1 MNANYASL
9 FLALLISGISF
20 SQSEEDNSCDSI
32 RELLELSTEAMNG
45 YEYSKAIDYSLRLI
59 QLAEKEKDYYNL
71 YHGYNNLGITY
82 DELYDTIRA
91 KNNYEKALR
100 YAKIVENDTLLWWA
114 YNNLGNMF
122 TSNKA
127 TVEEG
132 FRYYDKAI
140 EAASHLDDPDSKA
153 TPLMNKGWTH
163 LYMKEYD
170 EAYPY
175 LVEVERLIGNVK
187 DPYIQSQIASLFGNY
202 YSGKDNFERSKDYYE
217 EAIAIAEKDSLYYE
231 AVTAYDGYAEVL
243 FKNKEFEEAYK
254 ALDKY
259 IEYDAE
265 LYEKEKLEQ
274 MEAAQ
279 AQFETNQYRD
289 NLERARREQQYK
301 DEAIAKSE
309 QVFYIMLISSIVML
323 LFILLLVRN
332 NRARR
337 KLILELKDKNSELL
351 AAKEEAER
359 LSSLKSRFFSTV
371 SHELR
376 TPLYGVVGL
385 TSLLLED
392 NHNKKMAED
401 LKSLKFSADYLL
413 ALINDVLQM
422 NKMESRLV
430 SLENTPFNL
439 KGLMKGIV
447 KSFEFTRHQNNNT
460 VELNI
465 DDNIPRILI
474 GDSVRL
480 SQIIMNL
487 VGNAVKFTER
497 GKVWIQATFKHCE
510 NGKCLI
516 YFEVGDTGAGIPKNK
531 QQEIFEEFSQLKAN
545 NYNYQGTGLGLPIVR
560 NLLKLFG
567 SEIHLESKEGE
578 GSVFSFEILFEEG
591 ETEETVARSGDENAS
606 EDNGLK
612 KALIV
617 DDNRINQVVTRRVLE
632 KRHFRCEVAGDG
644 YEAIEMLKKED
655 FGVVLMDV
663 NMPGLSGMETT
674 QKIREFNPDVPVI
687 ALTAVE
693 VQEMRDEILA
703 SGMNDIIIKPYDIPT
718 FFNTIFRNLRTPV
731 SPDAE

>member
-1 MNANYASL
+1 
-9 FLALLISGISF
+9 
-20 SQSEEDNSCDSI
+20 
-32 RELLELSTEAMNG
+32 
-45 YEYSKAIDYSLRLI
+45 
-59 QLAEKEKDYYNL
+59 
-71 YHGYNNLGITY
+71 
-82 DELYDTIRA
+82 
-91 KNNYEKALR
+91 
-100 YAKIVENDTLLWWA
+100 
-114 YNNLGNMF
+114 
-122 TSNKA
+122 
-127 TVEEG
+127 
-132 FRYYDKAI
+132 
-140 EAASHLDDPDSKA
+140 
-153 TPLMNKGWTH
+153 
-163 LYMKEYD
+163 
-170 EAYPY
+170 
-175 LVEVERLIGNVK
+175 
-187 DPYIQSQIASLFGNY
+187 
-202 YSGKDNFERSKDYYE
+202 
-217 EAIAIAEKDSLYYE
+217 
-231 AVTAYDGYAEVL
+231 
-243 FKNKEFEEAYK
+243 
-254 ALDKY
+254 
-259 IEYDAE
+259 
-265 LYEKEKLEQ
+265 

-279 AQFETNQYRD
+279 ARFETNEYRE
-289 NLERARREQQYK
+289 NLESARREQQYK
-301 DEAIAKSE
+301 DEAIEKS
-309 QVFYIMLISSIVML
+309 QQIFNLMLISSIVML

-392 NHNKKMAED
+392 NRNTKMAED

-430 SLENTPFNL
+430 ALENTPFNL
-439 KGLMKGIV
+439 QGLMKGIV
-447 KSFEFTRHQNNNT
+447 KSFEFTRHQNSNT

-497 GKVWIQATFKHCE
+497 GKVWINATFKHCE

-516 YFEVGDTGAGIPKNK
+516 YFEVGDTGTGIPENK

-567 SEIHLESKEGE
+567 SEIHLKSKEGE
-578 GSVFSFEILFEEG
+578 GSVFSFEILFEQG
-591 ETEETVARSGDENAS
+591 ETEETVAQSNEEDVS
-606 EDNGLK
+606 EESVLK

-632 KRHFRCEVAGDG
+632 KRHFKCKVAGDG

-693 VQEMRDEILA
+693 VQEMRDEILS

-718 FFNTIFRNLRTPV
+718 FFNTIFRNLTTPV
-731 SPDAE
+731 SPDGE

>member
-1 MNANYASL
+1 MPKSL
-9 FLALLISGISF
+9 SFFLTLLVCGVMF
-20 SQSEEDNSCDSI
+20 SQTQVKKSNDSI
-32 RELLELSTEAMNG
+32 STLLKLSTDAMYD

-59 QLAEKEKDYYNL
+59 ELAKEEKDYYNL

-82 DELYDTIRA
+82 DELYDTVRA
-91 KNNYEKALR
+91 KNSYEKALE
-100 YAKIVENDTLLWWA
+100 YAKIVQNDTLLWWA

-122 TSNKA
+122 TSNKE
-127 TVEEG
+127 TLDQG
-132 FRYYDKAI
+132 FMYYDKAI
-140 EAASHLDDPDSKA
+140 EAASHLDDPDSRA
-153 TPLMNKGWTH
+153 TPIMNKGWTH

-175 LVEVERLIGNVK
+175 LVEVEKLISDFE
-187 DPYIQSQIASLFGNY
+187 DPYIKSQLASLFGTY
-202 YSGKDNFERSKDYYE
+202 HSGKNNFDKSKEYFE
-217 EAIAIAEKDSLYYE
+217 EAIRIAEKDSLYYE
-231 AVTAYDGYAEVL
+231 AATAYDGYAEAL
-243 FKNKEFEEAYK
+243 FKNKEFEAAYN

-279 AQFETNQYRD
+279 ARFETNQYRE
-289 NLERARREQQYK
+289 NLERAKREQLYK
-301 DEAIAKSE
+301 DQVIEKSE
-309 QVFYIMLISSIVML
+309 QISFILLISLAIML
-323 LFILLLVRN
+323 LFVILLVRN
-332 NRARR
+332 NAARK
-337 KLILELKDKNSELL
+337 KLILELKEKNSQLL
-351 AAKEEAER
+351 TAKEEAER
-359 LSSLKSRFFSTV
+359 LSNLKSRFFSTV

-392 NHNKKMAED
+392 NNNKKLEED

-422 NKMESRLV
+422 NKMEARLV
-430 SLENTPFNL
+430 SLENTPFNIHA
-439 KGLMKGIV
+439 LMKGIV
-447 KSFEFTRHQNNNT
+447 KSFEFTRHQNSNT
-460 VELNI
+460 IELQIN
-465 DDNIPRILI
+465 DNIPRTLI

-497 GKVWIQATFKHCE
+497 GKVWIKAECKNCE
-510 NGKCLI
+510 DGRCLI
-516 YFEVGDTGAGIPKNK
+516 YFEVGDTGMGIPENK

-578 GSVFSFEILFEEG
+578 GSVFSFEILFEKS
-591 ETEETVARSGDENAS
+591 ETEESVSQAESSYAS
-606 EDNGLK
+606 NESIQK
-612 KALIV
+612 KILIV
-617 DDNRINQVVTRRVLE
+617 DDNRINQVVTRRIME
-632 KRHFRCEVAGDG
+632 KRDFECKVAGDG
-644 YEAIEMLKKED
+644 YKAIEMLKSES
-655 FGVVLMDV
+655 FGLVLMDV
-663 NMPGLSGMETT
+663 NMPGISGMETT
-674 QKIREFNPDVPVI
+674 QKIREFNRDVPVI

-693 VQEMRDEILA
+693 VQEMREEILR

-731 SPDAE
+731 NPN

>member
-1 MNANYASL
+1 M
-9 FLALLISGISF
+9 
-20 SQSEEDNSCDSI
+20 
-32 RELLELSTEAMNG
+32 
-45 YEYSKAIDYSLRLI
+45 YEYQYSKAIDYSLRLI
-59 QLAEKEKDYYNL
+59 ELAEEEKDFYSL

-91 KNNYEKALR
+91 KNNYQKALK

-127 TVEEG
+127 TIEEG

-140 EAASHLDDPDSKA
+140 EAASQLEDPDSRA
-153 TPLMNKGWTH
+153 TPIMNKGWTH
-163 LYMKEYD
+163 LEMEEYD
-170 EAYPY
+170 KAYPY
-175 LVEVERLIGNVK
+175 LVRVEEIVEDYN
-187 DPYIQSQIASLFGNY
+187 DPFIHTQLASLYGLY
-202 YSGKDNFERSKDYYE
+202 HSGKNNYEKSKEYFER
-217 EAIAIAEKDSLYYE
+217 AIKIAERDSLYFD
-231 AVTAYDGYAEVL
+231 AVTAYKGYAEVL
-243 FKNKEFEEAYK
+243 FKNKEYEEAYK
-254 ALDKY
+254 ALEKY
-259 IEYDAE
+259 NEYDAQ
-265 LYEKEKLEQ
+265 LYEKEKLKQ

-279 AQFETNQYRD
+279 ARFETNQYRE
-289 NLERARREQQYK
+289 NLERARREQLYK
-301 DEAIAKSE
+301 DQVIDKSE
-309 QVFYIMLISSIVML
+309 QISAIMLISLTGML

-332 NRARR
+332 NRTRK
-337 KLILELKDKNSELL
+337 KLILQLKEKNSELL
-351 AAKEEAER
+351 SAKEEAER
-359 LSSLKSRFFSTV
+359 LSMLKSRFFSTV

-392 NHNKKMAED
+392 NNNKNLEND

-439 KGLMKGIV
+439 HGLMKGIV
-447 KSFEFTRHQNNNT
+447 KSFEFTRHQNNNI
-460 VELNI
+460 VELKVH
-465 DDNIPRILI
+465 DNIPRTLI

-497 GKVWIQATFKHCE
+497 GKVWIEATCKNCE
-510 NGKCLI
+510 DGKCLI
-516 YFEVGDTGAGIPKNK
+516 YFEVGDTGMGIPKNK

-560 NLLKLFG
+560 NLLKLFD

-578 GSVFSFEILFEEG
+578 GSVFSFEILFEKGEAEEAVPQSHDNDTSEG
-591 ETEETVARSGDENAS
+591 SVLR
-606 EDNGLK
+606 

-617 DDNRINQVVTRRVLE
+617 DDNRINQVVTRRILE
-632 KRHFRCEVAGDG
+632 KRNFICKVAGDG
-644 YEAIEMLKKED
+644 YEAIEILKKEP
-655 FGVVLMDV
+655 FGLVLMDV
-663 NMPGLSGMETT
+663 NMPGLSGIETT

-693 VQEMRDEILA
+693 VQEMRDEIVS
-703 SGMNDIIIKPYDIPT
+703 SGMNDVIIKPYDIPT
-718 FFNTIFRNLRTPV
+718 FFNTIFRNLKSPV
-731 SPDAE
+731 NPDMD